1 MFEHQQK
8 QNGTSDEITL
18 KNKQIGEHENSA
30 AEGSKHVEDLQK
42 MVVAK
47 AHKQLGNYMQRF
59 YTDTTSSRFKQW
71 RQWASLDLHKAKM
84 MRSMFNHMKK
94 HVFAQFRNACKTH
107 ITKEKQKER
116 K

>member
-1 MFEHQQK
+1 M
-8 QNGTSDEITL
+8 
-18 KNKQIGEHENSA
+18 IGEHEVLANDG
-30 AEGSKHVEDLQK
+30 EKHVEELQARLIK
-42 MVVAK
+42 K

-59 YTDTTSSRFKQW
+59 YSDTTSSRFKQW
-71 RQWASLDLHKAKM
+71 RAWASLDVHKAKM

-116 K
+116 RALIR